1 MVAAITDFV
10 SDEELESALEQSV
23 DDDGVLMRVALAAAI
38 ADVEDIIGGAILD
51 TTEVIHDTADYRPQH
66 ESWVICIQRMF
77 VSSARIFLDDDQR
90 VNIADVQAVTSP
102 GGNQA
107 HVVSDGDLTLIRPPV
122 GGWPTALIRSDGDF
136 RIELTVGATDAQ
148 LDARW
153 KITALR
159 LAEAHYNASG
169 VQQARDAA
177 HEVLA
182 PFQTYVAA

>member
-23 DDDGVLMRVALAAAI
+23 DDDGVLMRVALAAAV
-38 ADVEDIIGGAILD
+38 ADVEDIIGGAIID
-51 TTEVIHDTADYRPQH
+51 ATEVIYDTADLRPAH
-66 ESWVICIQRMF
+66 AGWVICIQRMF
-77 VSSARIFLDDDQR
+77 VSSARLFLDDDQR
-90 VNIADVQAVTSP
+90 VNVVDIQAGTSP

-107 HVVSDGDLTLIRPPV
+107 HVVSDGDRTLIRPPV
-122 GGWPTALIRSDGDF
+122 GGWPDALVKDDGDF
-136 RIELTVGATDAQ
+136 RIELTVGATSAQ

-159 LAEAHYNASG
+159 LAEAHYNATG
-169 VQQARDAA
+169 MQQARESA

-182 PFQTYVAA
+182 PFQSYVTA